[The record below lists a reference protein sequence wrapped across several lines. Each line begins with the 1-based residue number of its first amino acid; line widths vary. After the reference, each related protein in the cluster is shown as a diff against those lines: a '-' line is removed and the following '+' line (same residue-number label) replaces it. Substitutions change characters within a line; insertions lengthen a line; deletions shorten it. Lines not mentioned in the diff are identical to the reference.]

1 EVAVHSIARA
11 STKEN
16 LLALMVIVTL
26 LIGEVFSESWMELLD
41 HSFDNLTQLYTV
53 EHPDRA
59 ELK

>member
-1 EVAVHSIARA
+1 
-11 STKEN
+11 
-16 LLALMVIVTL
+16 MVIVTL